1 MPLKLKA
8 TVVNAGNLHGS
19 SLVRVGASAGSLAPD
34 VIGSS
39 FESSSLEENLGL
51 FVSGAQREFVSDHQK

>member
-1 MPLKLKA
+1 MD
-8 TVVNAGNLHGS
+8 AGNLHVG
-19 SLVRVGASAGSLAPD
+19 SLVRVGASAGSLASN